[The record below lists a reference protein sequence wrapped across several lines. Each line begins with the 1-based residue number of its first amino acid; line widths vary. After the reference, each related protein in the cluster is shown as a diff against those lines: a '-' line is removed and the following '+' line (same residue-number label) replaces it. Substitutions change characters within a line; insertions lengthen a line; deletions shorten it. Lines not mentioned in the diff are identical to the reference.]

1 MSTVNMKRIE
11 ATQSASR
18 RPGIIP
24 CFLNTVYAF
33 SRRLIASRGIAVF
46 VAIVLMATTAS
57 HAQVGPQ
64 GGGASFFVG
73 SSQRG
78 EGGSPLSIR
87 GFPNE
92 RVEVFFYY
100 NSPEDGIPG
109 PEQNDHLQG
118 FSMVFCYDCRLSCVE
133 ESFRIPPEAITSV
146 VSADFVEFQCD
157 NDPAD
162 GDGCEMLLAMLVET
176 MPPFRGDT
184 LPPTTQPLM
193 VGSVQFEVDSRVRC
207 GDELPIEFCD
217 GVNVRGR
224 VPLQNIYS
232 AANQSL
238 SAQTVDSQVFINAA
252 TLFQRGD
259 CNSDNRVNIS
269 DPISVVMATILV
281 EEFDFVPACED
292 ACDGNDDGVLDIGD
306 AVYLLQWLFRGG
318 LIPPAPGPFI
328 FGRDPTEDALDCA
341 MPCE

>member
-1 MSTVNMKRIE
+1 M
-11 ATQSASR
+11 
-18 RPGIIP
+18 
-24 CFLNTVYAF
+24 
-33 SRRLIASRGIAVF
+33 
-46 VAIVLMATTAS
+46 
-57 HAQVGPQ
+57 
-64 GGGASFFVG
+64 G
-73 SSQRG
+73 SNQRG

-109 PEQNDHLQG
+109 PEQSDHLQG

-318 LIPPAPGPFI
+318 PIPPAPGPFI

-341 MPCE
+341 IPCE

>member
-1 MSTVNMKRIE
+1 MNTVNMKRIE

-18 RPGIIP
+18 RSGIIP

-33 SRRLIASRGIAVF
+33 SRRSIAPRGIAVF
-46 VAIVLMATTAS
+46 AVIVLVTTTVS

-73 SSQRG
+73 SNQRG
-78 EGGSPLSIR
+78 EEGSPLSIR

-109 PEQNDHLQG
+109 PEQSDHLQG

-318 LIPPAPGPFI
+318 PIPPAPGPFI
-328 FGRDPTEDALDCA
+328 FGRDPTEDALDCVI
-341 MPCE
+341 PCE

>member
-1 MSTVNMKRIE
+1 MNTVNMKRIE

-18 RPGIIP
+18 RSGIIP
-24 CFLNTVYAF
+24 CFLNTVYA
-33 SRRLIASRGIAVF
+33 LASRGIAVF
-46 VAIVLMATTAS
+46 AVIVLVATTVS

-73 SSQRG
+73 SNQRG

-328 FGRDPTEDALDCA
+328 FGRDPTEDALDCVI
-341 MPCE
+341 PCE

>member
-1 MSTVNMKRIE
+1 MNTVNMKRIE

-18 RPGIIP
+18 RSGIIP
-24 CFLNTVYAF
+24 CFLNTVYA
-33 SRRLIASRGIAVF
+33 LASRGIAVF
-46 VAIVLMATTAS
+46 AVIVLVATTVS
-57 HAQVGPQ
+57 HAQGGPQ

-73 SSQRG
+73 SNQRG
-78 EGGSPLSIR
+78 EEGSPLSIR

-109 PEQNDHLQG
+109 PEQSDHLQG

-318 LIPPAPGPFI
+318 PIPPAPGPFI

-341 MPCE
+341 IPCE